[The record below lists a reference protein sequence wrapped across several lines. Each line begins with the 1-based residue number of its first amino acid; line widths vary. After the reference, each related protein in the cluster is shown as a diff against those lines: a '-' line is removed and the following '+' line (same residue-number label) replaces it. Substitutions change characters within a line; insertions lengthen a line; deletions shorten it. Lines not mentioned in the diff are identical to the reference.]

1 LAKTKLKNV
10 PTEHRYPHFQLK
22 KTSIFWQ
29 IKGHNSGT
37 EKVKGHNSGTEKVK
51 GHNSGTEKVVKSK
64 IQLVLPFM
72 VPELVHKFQ
81 MLYLTGT

>member
-1 LAKTKLKNV
+1 MEECAHRIQILPAKENQ
-10 PTEHRYPHFQLK
+10 YF
-22 KTSIFWQ
+22 FWQ
-29 IKGHNSGT
+29 I
-37 EKVKGHNSGTEKVK
+37 K